1 MSTMKNL
8 VIRPADVSLNP
19 LGASSSVADARVSV
33 VYDRD
38 VWVGGQPVPRVPI
51 VETSIPTAGLRVPVL
66 ASDDPSIT
74 EGAGFVIKVVVE
86 TAPRIGQHN
95 ETGTRLART
104 IQVVTADPDEIPLG
118 SKSNLTPVADPA
130 QYADVYSIDRRTLN
144 ADLVL
149 DPSSWD
155 KNVVHAL
162 VLTQDATGN
171 RKVTIAGESIVVDA
185 AAKSETVL
193 AAVWTGTKW
202 MVRSSAASAVSV
214 TPAPEW
220 SARTTATTGSPTDTS
235 VVVSFSQDIP
245 VGTLQVRYGSTD
257 SWRTV
262 IKSGRN
268 VTLSGL
274 SPSTSYA
281 APEFHVVNAS
291 GESSVIA
298 AQAFTTLPKAK
309 SWTQGLLAT
318 FTAPDG
324 TLIENYTPEKG
335 GKFTRGNT
343 NAAIKIVGGQTQV
356 EYTGTNYAY
365 QMLRWGTTNGDFN
378 LRIRVKYSG
387 IPSSKNSIVVEA
399 TAARNDGVDAGSTGI
414 AINSSSISAPGVGT
428 WTEKTG
434 NTGGVPESGEFVMT
448 FSGSAP
454 DALTITL
461 TSNGAKVREW
471 TGSWAKNYGDPL
483 YLSRVELGIGGG
495 DILTDVPVSVT
506 HVDEVEVGYWR

>member
-1 MSTMKNL
+1 MAQVYSKTQTDALLAGK
-8 VIRPADVSLNP
+8 ADS
-19 LGASSSVADARVSV
+19 A
-33 VYDRD
+33 
-38 VWVGGQPVPRVPI
+38 
-51 VETSIPTAGLRVPVL
+51 
-66 ASDDPSIT
+66 
-74 EGAGFVIKVVVE
+74 
-86 TAPRIGQHN
+86 
-95 ETGTRLART
+95 
-104 IQVVTADPDEIPLG
+104 
-118 SKSNLTPVADPA
+118 
-130 QYADVYSIDRRTLN
+130 SIDRRTLN

-155 KNVVHAL
+155 QNVVRAL

-171 RKVTIAGESIVVDA
+171 RKVTLAGKSIVVDA
-185 AAKSETVL
+185 AAKAETVL

-220 SARTTATTGSPTDTS
+220 SAGTTATTGSPTDTS

-245 VGTLQVRYGSTD
+245 AGTLQVRYGSTD

-268 VTLSGL
+268 VTLGGL

-335 GKFTRGNT
+335 GKFTRRNT

-365 QMLRWGTTNGDFN
+365 QMLGWGTSNGDFN

-387 IPSSKNSIVVEA
+387 ITSIKNNIAVEA
-399 TAARNDGVDAGSTGI
+399 TAARNGGADSGSAGIT
-414 AINSSSISAPGVGT
+414 INSSSISTGGGT

-434 NTGGVPESGEFVMT
+434 NTGGLPESGEFVIT
-448 FSGSAP
+448 FSGSTY

-461 TSNGAKVREW
+461 TSEGTKVREW
-471 TGSWAKNYGDPL
+471 TGSWATNYGTPL
-483 YLSRVELGIGGG
+483 FLHRVNLGIGGEDLQAG
-495 DILTDVPVSVT
+495 SPVSVT

>member
-1 MSTMKNL
+1 MAQVYSKTQTDALLAGK
-8 VIRPADVSLNP
+8 ADS
-19 LGASSSVADARVSV
+19 A
-33 VYDRD
+33 
-38 VWVGGQPVPRVPI
+38 
-51 VETSIPTAGLRVPVL
+51 
-66 ASDDPSIT
+66 
-74 EGAGFVIKVVVE
+74 
-86 TAPRIGQHN
+86 
-95 ETGTRLART
+95 
-104 IQVVTADPDEIPLG
+104 
-118 SKSNLTPVADPA
+118 
-130 QYADVYSIDRRTLN
+130 SIDRRTLN

-155 KNVVHAL
+155 KNVVRAL

-171 RKVTIAGESIVVDA
+171 RKVTLAGKSIVVDA
-185 AAKSETVL
+185 AAKAETVL

-220 SARTTATTGSPTDTS
+220 SAGTTATTGSPTDTS

-245 VGTLQVRYGSTD
+245 AGTLQVRYGSTD

-262 IKSGRN
+262 VRSGRN
-268 VTLSGL
+268 VTLGGL
-274 SPSTSYA
+274 SSGMSYA

-309 SWTQGLLAT
+309 SWTQGHLAT

-335 GKFTRGNT
+335 GKFTRGDT
-343 NAAIKIVGGQTQV
+343 KAAIKIVGGQTQV

-365 QMLRWGTTNGDFN
+365 QTLRWGTSNGDFN

-387 IPSSKNSIVVEA
+387 ISSNNGIVVEA
-399 TAARNDGVDAGSTGI
+399 TAARNGGADSGSTGI
-414 AINSSSISAPGVGT
+414 AINSSSISAPGGGT

-434 NTGGVPESGEFVMT
+434 NTGGVPEAGEVVMT
-448 FSGSAP
+448 FSGSTY

-461 TSNGAKVREW
+461 TSEGTKVREW
-471 TGSWAKNYGDPL
+471 TGSWATSYGIPL
-483 YLSRVELGIGGG
+483 YLHRVNLGIGGG
-495 DILTDVPVSVT
+495 ELHADSPVSAT

>member
-1 MSTMKNL
+1 MAQVYSKTQTDALLAGK
-8 VIRPADVSLNP
+8 ADS
-19 LGASSSVADARVSV
+19 A
-33 VYDRD
+33 
-38 VWVGGQPVPRVPI
+38 
-51 VETSIPTAGLRVPVL
+51 
-66 ASDDPSIT
+66 
-74 EGAGFVIKVVVE
+74 
-86 TAPRIGQHN
+86 
-95 ETGTRLART
+95 
-104 IQVVTADPDEIPLG
+104 
-118 SKSNLTPVADPA
+118 
-130 QYADVYSIDRRTLN
+130 SIDRRTLN

-155 KNVVHAL
+155 QNVVRAL

-171 RKVTIAGESIVVDA
+171 RKVTLAGKSIVVDA
-185 AAKSETVL
+185 AAKAETVL

-220 SARTTATTGSPTDTS
+220 SAGTTATTGSPTDTS

-245 VGTLQVRYGSTD
+245 AGTLQVRYGSTD

-268 VTLSGL
+268 VTLGGL

-335 GKFTRGNT
+335 GKFTRRNT

-365 QMLRWGTTNGDFN
+365 QMLGWGTSNGDFN

-387 IPSSKNSIVVEA
+387 ITSIKNDIAVEA
-399 TAARNDGVDAGSTGI
+399 TAARNGGGDSGGTGI
-414 AINSSSISAPGVGT
+414 TINSSSISTGGGT

-434 NTGGVPESGEFVMT
+434 NTGGLPESGEFVIT
-448 FSGSAP
+448 FSGSTY

-461 TSNGAKVREW
+461 TSEGTKVREW
-471 TGSWAKNYGDPL
+471 TGSWATNYGTPL
-483 YLSRVELGIGGG
+483 FLHRVSLGIGGEDLQAG
-495 DILTDVPVSVT
+495 SPVSVT

>member
-1 MSTMKNL
+1 MAQVYSKTQT
-8 VIRPADVSLNP
+8 
-19 LGASSSVADARVSV
+19 DALL
-33 VYDRD
+33 
-38 VWVGGQPVPRVPI
+38 
-51 VETSIPTAGLRVPVL
+51 AGK
-66 ASDDPSIT
+66 AYS
-74 EGAGFVIKVVVE
+74 A
-86 TAPRIGQHN
+86 
-95 ETGTRLART
+95 
-104 IQVVTADPDEIPLG
+104 
-118 SKSNLTPVADPA
+118 
-130 QYADVYSIDRRTLN
+130 SIDRRTLN

-155 KNVVHAL
+155 QNVVRAL

-171 RKVTIAGESIVVDA
+171 RKVTLAGKSIVVDA
-185 AAKSETVL
+185 AAKAETVL

-220 SARTTATTGSPTDTS
+220 SAGTTATTGSPTDTS

-245 VGTLQVRYGSTD
+245 AGTLQVRYGSTD

-268 VTLSGL
+268 VTLGGL

-335 GKFTRGNT
+335 GKFTRRNT

-365 QMLRWGTTNGDFN
+365 QMLGWGTSNGDFN

-387 IPSSKNSIVVEA
+387 ITSIENNIAVEA
-399 TAARNDGVDAGSTGI
+399 TAARNGGADSGSAGIT
-414 AINSSSISAPGVGT
+414 INSSSISTGGGT

-434 NTGGVPESGEFVMT
+434 NTGGLPESGEFVIT
-448 FSGSAP
+448 FSGSTY

-461 TSNGAKVREW
+461 TSEGTKVREW
-471 TGSWAKNYGDPL
+471 TGSWATNYGTPL
-483 YLSRVELGIGGG
+483 FLHRVSLGIGGEDLQAG
-495 DILTDVPVSVT
+495 SPVSVT

>member
-1 MSTMKNL
+1 MAQVYSKTQTDALLAGK
-8 VIRPADVSLNP
+8 ADS
-19 LGASSSVADARVSV
+19 A
-33 VYDRD
+33 
-38 VWVGGQPVPRVPI
+38 
-51 VETSIPTAGLRVPVL
+51 
-66 ASDDPSIT
+66 
-74 EGAGFVIKVVVE
+74 
-86 TAPRIGQHN
+86 
-95 ETGTRLART
+95 
-104 IQVVTADPDEIPLG
+104 
-118 SKSNLTPVADPA
+118 
-130 QYADVYSIDRRTLN
+130 SIDRRTLN

-155 KNVVHAL
+155 KNVVRAL

-171 RKVTIAGESIVVDA
+171 RKVTLAGKSIVVDA
-185 AAKSETVL
+185 AAKAETVL

-220 SARTTATTGSPTDTS
+220 SAGTTATTGSPTDTS

-262 IKSGRN
+262 VRSGRN

-298 AQAFTTLPKAK
+298 AQAFTTLTKAK
-309 SWTQGLLAT
+309 SWTQGHLAT

-335 GKFTRGNT
+335 GKFTRADT

-365 QMLRWGTTNGDFN
+365 QTLGWRTSNGDFN

-387 IPSSKNSIVVEA
+387 ISSNNGIAVGA
-399 TAARNDGVDAGSTGI
+399 TAARNGGADSGGTGI
-414 AINSSSISAPGVGT
+414 GINSSSISEPGSGT

-434 NTGGVPESGEFVMT
+434 NTGGVPKAGEVVMT
-448 FSGSAP
+448 FSGSTY

-461 TSNGAKVREW
+461 TSEGTKVREW
-471 TGSWAKNYGDPL
+471 TGSWVTNYGIPL
-483 YLSRVELGIGGG
+483 FLYRVSLGIGGEDLQAG
-495 DILTDVPVSVT
+495 SPVSVT
-506 HVDEVEVGYWR
+506 HIDEVEVGYWR

>member
-1 MSTMKNL
+1 MAQVYSKTQTDALLAGK
-8 VIRPADVSLNP
+8 ADS
-19 LGASSSVADARVSV
+19 A
-33 VYDRD
+33 
-38 VWVGGQPVPRVPI
+38 
-51 VETSIPTAGLRVPVL
+51 
-66 ASDDPSIT
+66 
-74 EGAGFVIKVVVE
+74 
-86 TAPRIGQHN
+86 
-95 ETGTRLART
+95 
-104 IQVVTADPDEIPLG
+104 
-118 SKSNLTPVADPA
+118 
-130 QYADVYSIDRRTLN
+130 SIDRRTLN

-155 KNVVHAL
+155 KNVVRAL

-171 RKVTIAGESIVVDA
+171 RKVTLAGKSIVVDA
-185 AAKSETVL
+185 AAKAETVL

-220 SARTTATTGSPTDTS
+220 AAGTTATTGTPTDTS

-268 VTLSGL
+268 VTLGGL
-274 SPSTSYA
+274 SSGMSYA

-309 SWTQGLLAT
+309 SWTQGHLAT

-335 GKFTRGNT
+335 GKFTRGDT

-365 QMLRWGTTNGDFN
+365 QTLGWRTSNGDFN

-414 AINSSSISAPGVGT
+414 AINSSSISEPGVGT

-495 DILTDVPVSVT
+495 DILTDVPASAT

>member
-1 MSTMKNL
+1 MAQVYSKTQT
-8 VIRPADVSLNP
+8 
-19 LGASSSVADARVSV
+19 DALL
-33 VYDRD
+33 
-38 VWVGGQPVPRVPI
+38 
-51 VETSIPTAGLRVPVL
+51 AG
-66 ASDDPSIT
+66 
-74 EGAGFVIKVVVE
+74 KVDS
-86 TAPRIGQHN
+86 A
-95 ETGTRLART
+95 
-104 IQVVTADPDEIPLG
+104 
-118 SKSNLTPVADPA
+118 
-130 QYADVYSIDRRTLN
+130 SIDRRTLN

-171 RKVTIAGESIVVDA
+171 RKVTLAGKSIVVDA
-185 AAKSETVL
+185 AAKAETVL

-220 SARTTATTGSPTDTS
+220 SAGTTATTGSPTDTS

-245 VGTLQVRYGSTD
+245 AGTLQVRYGSTD

-268 VTLSGL
+268 VTLDGL
-274 SPSTSYA
+274 SPSVSYA

-335 GKFTRGNT
+335 GKFTRQDT
-343 NAAIKIVGGQTQV
+343 KAAIKIVGGQTQV

-365 QMLRWGTTNGDFN
+365 QTLYWGTSNGDFN

-387 IPSSKNSIVVEA
+387 ISSNNGIVVEA
-399 TAARNDGVDAGSTGI
+399 TASRNGGGDSGSTGI
-414 AINSSSISAPGVGT
+414 AISSSSISEPGGGT

-448 FSGSAP
+448 FSGSTY

-461 TSNGAKVREW
+461 TSEGTKVREW
-471 TGSWAKNYGDPL
+471 TGSWATNYGTPL
-483 YLSRVELGIGGG
+483 YLHRVSLGIGGG
-495 DILTDVPVSVT
+495 DIHAGSPVSVT

>member
-1 MSTMKNL
+1 MAQVYSKTQTDALLAGK
-8 VIRPADVSLNP
+8 ADS
-19 LGASSSVADARVSV
+19 A
-33 VYDRD
+33 
-38 VWVGGQPVPRVPI
+38 
-51 VETSIPTAGLRVPVL
+51 
-66 ASDDPSIT
+66 
-74 EGAGFVIKVVVE
+74 
-86 TAPRIGQHN
+86 
-95 ETGTRLART
+95 
-104 IQVVTADPDEIPLG
+104 
-118 SKSNLTPVADPA
+118 
-130 QYADVYSIDRRTLN
+130 SIDRRTLN

-171 RKVTIAGESIVVDA
+171 RKVTLAGKSIVVDA
-185 AAKSETVL
+185 AAKAETVL

-220 SARTTATTGSPTDTS
+220 SAGTTATTGSPTDTS

-245 VGTLQVRYGSTD
+245 AGTLQVRYGSTD

-268 VTLSGL
+268 VTLGGL
-274 SPSTSYA
+274 SPNMSYA
-281 APEFHVVNAS
+281 APEFRVVNAS

-335 GKFTRGNT
+335 GKFTRRNT

-365 QMLRWGTTNGDFN
+365 QMLGWGTSNGDFN

-387 IPSSKNSIVVEA
+387 ITSIKNDIAVEA
-399 TAARNDGVDAGSTGI
+399 TAARNGGADSGSAGIT
-414 AINSSSISAPGVGT
+414 INSSSISTGGGT

-434 NTGGVPESGEFVMT
+434 NTGGLPESGEFVIT
-448 FSGSAP
+448 FSGSTY

-461 TSNGAKVREW
+461 TSEGTKVREW
-471 TGSWAKNYGDPL
+471 TGSWATNYGTPL
-483 YLSRVELGIGGG
+483 FLYRVSLGIGGG
-495 DILTDVPVSVT
+495 DIHGGSPVSAT
-506 HVDEVEVGYWR
+506 HIDEVEVGYWR

>member
-1 MSTMKNL
+1 MAQVYSKTQTDALLAGK
-8 VIRPADVSLNP
+8 ADS
-19 LGASSSVADARVSV
+19 A
-33 VYDRD
+33 
-38 VWVGGQPVPRVPI
+38 
-51 VETSIPTAGLRVPVL
+51 
-66 ASDDPSIT
+66 
-74 EGAGFVIKVVVE
+74 
-86 TAPRIGQHN
+86 
-95 ETGTRLART
+95 
-104 IQVVTADPDEIPLG
+104 
-118 SKSNLTPVADPA
+118 
-130 QYADVYSIDRRTLN
+130 SIDRRTLN

-171 RKVTIAGESIVVDA
+171 RKVTLAGKSIVVDA
-185 AAKSETVL
+185 AAKAETVL

-220 SARTTATTGSPTDTS
+220 SAGTTATTGSPTDTS

-245 VGTLQVRYGSTD
+245 AGTLQVRYGSTD

-262 IKSGRN
+262 VRSGRN
-268 VTLSGL
+268 VTLGEL
-274 SPSTSYA
+274 SPGTSYA
-281 APEFHVVNAS
+281 APEFRVVNAS

-298 AQAFTTLPKAK
+298 AQAFTTLTKAK
-309 SWTQGLLAT
+309 YWTQGNLAT

-335 GKFTRGNT
+335 GKFTRGDT

-365 QMLRWGTTNGDFN
+365 QTLGWRTSNGDFN

-399 TAARNDGVDAGSTGI
+399 TAARDGGFDSGSTGI
-414 AINSSSISAPGVGT
+414 SINSSSISAPGGGT

-448 FSGSAP
+448 FSGSTY

-461 TSNGAKVREW
+461 TSEGTKVREW
-471 TGSWAKNYGDPL
+471 TGSWATNYGTPL
-483 YLSRVELGIGGG
+483 FLYRVSLGIGGG
-495 DILTDVPVSVT
+495 DIHAGSPVSVT

>member
-1 MSTMKNL
+1 M
-8 VIRPADVSLNP
+8 
-19 LGASSSVADARVSV
+19 
-33 VYDRD
+33 
-38 VWVGGQPVPRVPI
+38 
-51 VETSIPTAGLRVPVL
+51 
-66 ASDDPSIT
+66 
-74 EGAGFVIKVVVE
+74 
-86 TAPRIGQHN
+86 
-95 ETGTRLART
+95 
-104 IQVVTADPDEIPLG
+104 
-118 SKSNLTPVADPA
+118 A
-130 QYADVYSIDRRTLN
+130 QVYSKTQTDTLLAGKADLDGIDRRTLN
-144 ADLVL
+144 ADLAL

-155 KNVVHAL
+155 KKVVRAL
-162 VLTQDATGN
+162 VLTQDATGS
-171 RKVTIAGESIVVDA
+171 RKVTLAGKQVAVDTT
-185 AAKSETVL
+185 AKSETVL
-193 AAVWTGTKW
+193 AAVWTGTTW
-202 MVRSSAASAVSV
+202 FVRSSAASAVSV

-220 SARTTATTGSPTDTS
+220 SAGTTATTGSPTDTS

-245 VGTLQVRYGSTD
+245 AGTLQARYGSTD

-268 VTLSGL
+268 VTLGEL

-298 AQAFTTLPKAK
+298 AQAFTTLTKAK

-335 GKFTRGNT
+335 GKFTRDNT
-343 NAAIKIVGGQTQV
+343 KAAVKIVGGQTQV

-365 QMLRWGTTNGDFN
+365 QTLKWGTSNGDFN

-387 IPSSKNSIVVEA
+387 ISSNNGIVVGA
-399 TAARNDGVDAGSTGI
+399 AAARNGGADSGSTGI
-414 AINSSSISAPGVGT
+414 AINSSSISAPGGGT

-434 NTGGVPESGEFVMT
+434 NTGGVPEAGEVVMT
-448 FSGSAP
+448 FSGSTY

-461 TSNGAKVREW
+461 TSEGTKVREW
-471 TGSWAKNYGDPL
+471 TGSWATNYGIPL
-483 YLSRVELGIGGG
+483 FLYRISLGIGGG
-495 DILTDVPVSVT
+495 NIHADSPVSAT

>member
-1 MSTMKNL
+1 MAQVYSKTQTDALLAGK
-8 VIRPADVSLNP
+8 ADS
-19 LGASSSVADARVSV
+19 A
-33 VYDRD
+33 
-38 VWVGGQPVPRVPI
+38 
-51 VETSIPTAGLRVPVL
+51 
-66 ASDDPSIT
+66 
-74 EGAGFVIKVVVE
+74 
-86 TAPRIGQHN
+86 
-95 ETGTRLART
+95 
-104 IQVVTADPDEIPLG
+104 
-118 SKSNLTPVADPA
+118 
-130 QYADVYSIDRRTLN
+130 SIDRRTLN

-171 RKVTIAGESIVVDA
+171 RKVTLAGKSIVVDA
-185 AAKSETVL
+185 AAKAETVL

-220 SARTTATTGSPTDTS
+220 SAGTTATTGSPTDTS

-245 VGTLQVRYGSTD
+245 AGTLQVRYGSTD

-262 IKSGRN
+262 VRSGRN
-268 VTLSGL
+268 VTLGEL
-274 SPSTSYA
+274 SPSMSYA

-298 AQAFTTLPKAK
+298 AQAFTTLSKAK
-309 SWTQGLLAT
+309 SWTQGHLAT

-335 GKFTRGNT
+335 GKFTRDNT
-343 NAAIKIVGGQTQV
+343 KAAIKIVGGQTQV

-365 QMLRWGTTNGDFN
+365 QTLYWGTSNGDFN
-378 LRIRVKYSG
+378 LRIRVKYSSISSNSG
-387 IPSSKNSIVVEA
+387 IGIGA
-399 TAARNDGVDAGSTGI
+399 TAARNGGGDSGGTGI
-414 AINSSSISAPGVGT
+414 AINSSSIIAPGGGT

-434 NTGGVPESGEFVMT
+434 NTGGLPKSGEFVVT
-448 FSGSAP
+448 FSGSTY

-461 TSNGAKVREW
+461 TSEGTKVREW
-471 TGSWAKNYGDPL
+471 TGSWATNYGTPL
-483 YLSRVELGIGGG
+483 LLYRVDLGIGGE
-495 DILTDVPVSVT
+495 DINGGSPVAVT